1 MKTTQ
6 KNNASVGYVEYKPF
20 YDDDDMTTAEY
31 KKSYTHWLKVARH
44 EFTRNQIVMT
54 AADNRDL
61 SSPVWNA
68 MQAELIYRDKLD
80 AKRMM
85 NREMKAAVKGESP
98 YGISTFV
105 KPKKR
110 IRKSLKTKS
119 K

>member
-1 MKTTQ
+1 MKP
-6 KNNASVGYVEYKPF
+6 YKPF
-20 YDDDDMTTAEY
+20 YDDDDMTTEEY
-31 KKSYTHWLKVARH
+31 NESYAHWLKVARN
-44 EFTRNQIVMT
+44 EFTRNQIVQT

-61 SSPVWNA
+61 CSPVWNA
-68 MQAELIYRDKLD
+68 MQAELLHRDKLD

>member
-1 MKTTQ
+1 MW
-6 KNNASVGYVEYKPF
+6 NMKPF

-31 KKSYTHWLKVARH
+31 KQSLAHWKKVARN

-54 AADNRDL
+54 AADNMDL
-61 SSPVWNA
+61 CSPVWNA
-68 MQAELIYRDKLD
+68 MQFELLYRDQLD
-80 AKRMM
+80 AKKMM
-85 NREMKAAVKGESP
+85 SRELKAAVKGESP
-98 YGISTFV
+98 YGLSAFV

>member
-1 MKTTQ
+1 MKITQ
-6 KNNASVGYVEYKPF
+6 KSNALVEYVGYKPF
-20 YDDDDMTTAEY
+20 YDDEMTTAEY
-31 KKSYTHWLKVARH
+31 KKSYSHWLKVARN

-54 AADNRDL
+54 AIDNRDL
-61 SSPVWNA
+61 TSPVWNA
-68 MQAELIYRDKLD
+68 MQAELKYRDKLD
-80 AKRMM
+80 ALKMM
-85 NREMKAAVKGESP
+85 RREMKEAVEGRSP